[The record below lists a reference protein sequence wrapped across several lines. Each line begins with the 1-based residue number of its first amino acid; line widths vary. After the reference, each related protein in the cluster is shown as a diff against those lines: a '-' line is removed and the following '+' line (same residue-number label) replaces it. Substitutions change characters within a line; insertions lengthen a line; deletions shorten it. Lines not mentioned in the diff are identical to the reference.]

1 MPSSVVRL
9 VTLDHRRLE
18 RLLERVVTPGP
29 SRERWRRELL
39 QLLAAHQAGEEQELY
54 AQLAEFWGE
63 ESVRD
68 VRAEAG
74 RLAAAAERLGA
85 ADVSATDDTP
95 PELAGD
101 LDGLR
106 RALAEHAHVTEQV
119 LLPLVGERLERKH
132 LRELGGRYEERREQA
147 LVDNGGHREVPR
159 RLDYSRAE
167 LYELARKAGIEGR
180 SAMTREQLIDALMEL
195 SPPAAPASQPGSPGH

>member
-18 RLLERVVTPGP
+18 RLLERVVAPGP
-29 SRERWRRELL
+29 SRERWQRELL

-54 AQLAEFWGE
+54 APLAADWG
-63 ESVRD
+63 D
-68 VRAEAG
+68 DAVRAVREDAG

-85 ADVSATDDTP
+85 VDVAPPEATADVSD
-95 PELAGD
+95 
-101 LDGLR
+101 LR
-106 RALAEHAHVTEQV
+106 RALAEHVHATETAFLPQV
-119 LLPLVGERLERKH
+119 ADRLERKR
-132 LRELGGRYEERREQA
+132 LRETGGRYEQRREQELA
-147 LVDNGGHREVPR
+147 DNGGHRDVPR

-180 SAMTREQLIDALMEL
+180 SSMTREQLIDALMEL
-195 SPPAAPASQPGSPGH
+195 TPPAPTAPRPEAFGR